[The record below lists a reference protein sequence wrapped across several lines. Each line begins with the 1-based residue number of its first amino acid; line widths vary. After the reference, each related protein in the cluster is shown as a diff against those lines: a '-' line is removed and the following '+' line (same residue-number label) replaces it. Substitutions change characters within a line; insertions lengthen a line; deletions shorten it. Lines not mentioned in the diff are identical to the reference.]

1 MMTIP
6 PFSIFAL
13 FAEFCVTGIIFY
25 VIWTAISNV
34 RFNRKLA
41 FGVLA
46 YEVVFN
52 ISYMVMK
59 SFGESSTPST
69 MKSSGD
75 VALAIFHGIFSL
87 FMFVTLILFFLVADR
102 HYAKG
107 ENFFVHHH
115 RLTSVFLYA
124 WGISV
129 LSGALFF
136 VRLYM

>member
-1 MMTIP
+1 MTVP
-6 PFSIFAL
+6 FFSIFAL
-13 FAEFCVTGIIFY
+13 VAEFCVTGIIFY

-46 YEVVFN
+46 YELVFN

-59 SFGESSTPST
+59 SLGDGGNTSETV
-69 MKSSGD
+69 KSGTD
-75 VALAIFHGIFSL
+75 IALAIFHGTFSL
-87 FMFVTLILFFLVADR
+87 VMFISLVIFFVVASR

-129 LSGALFF
+129 FSGALFF
-136 VRLYM
+136 IRLYL